1 MSIGMQNLGERSFM
15 GQYVRTNR
23 NEESCEVADLFAA
36 NAKCQIHCVFC
47 VDEFAI
53 RIGGSRVKRA
63 G

>member
-15 GQYVRTNR
+15 GQYVRTNH

-36 NAKCQIHCVFC
+36 NAKCQNHCVFC
-47 VDEFAI
+47 GDEFATLD
-53 RIGGSRVKRA
+53 GGSRVKQA

>member
-15 GQYVRTNR
+15 GQYVRTNH

-47 VDEFAI
+47 VDEFAT
-53 RIGGSRVKRA
+53 RIG
-63 G
+63 